1 MDTLL
6 TDYMASLVL
15 GDLQVFENMGVIPLF
30 STTKRGPI
38 HLTLKE
44 ALEEGVLRVGEV
56 DEGGSVPELKVENR
70 GEKPVL
76 LLDGE
81 ELAGAKQNRVLNTSI
96 LVPAKASLVIPVSCT
111 EAGRWHYETH
121 HFEDSGNIMAHSA
134 RSMKAYAVAE
144 NLEAYTEF
152 RSDQGRVWEEIDRLA
167 KRAGVHSPTR
177 AMRDVFQARGKELQE
192 YLEAF
197 PCQRGQRGLLVL
209 INGKAVGMDVLSR
222 APAYRVL
229 HPKLLKSYA
238 MEAFLSQGKKAP
250 KPTAGKAR
258 GFLSRASNCEE
269 RRYRSVGLGWD
280 YRFLG
285 KGMVGSALVYRKVV
299 VHAAFF
305 EMAQAE
311 RTGRI
316 ADMATRRGF
325 RRGTVERNFIL

>member
-1 MDTLL
+1 MEKLV
-6 TDYMASLVL
+6 TDYLTSLEL

-30 STTKRGPI
+30 SPVKGGPAY
-38 HLTLKE
+38 LTLKE

-96 LVPAKASLVIPVSCT
+96 LVPAKSQLVIPVSCT
-111 EAGRWHYETH
+111 EAGRWHYETRY
-121 HFEDSGNIMAHSA
+121 FEDSDNVLVHSV
-134 RSMKAYAVAE
+134 RSRKAQTVTESLERYA
-144 NLEAYTEF
+144 EF
-152 RSDQGRVWEEIDRLA
+152 HSDQAQVWDEIDRVA
-167 KRAGVHSPTR
+167 EKAGVHSPTG
-177 AMRDVFQARGKELQE
+177 AIRDVIQARGKELEE

-197 PCQRGQRGLLVL
+197 PCRKGQRGLLVL
-209 INGKAVGMDVLSR
+209 INGRAAGMDVLSR
-222 APAYRVL
+222 ATAYKVL

-238 MEAFLSQGKKAP
+238 MEAFLTQGRKPP
-250 KPTAGKAR
+250 KPTMEKAR
-258 GFLSRASNCEE
+258 EFLSRAANCEE
-269 RRYRSVGLGWD
+269 RKYRSVGLGWD

-285 KGMVGSALVYRKVV
+285 KRMVGSALVYRKAV
-299 VHAAFF
+299 VHTAFF

-316 ADMATRRGF
+316 AGLSSRRGF
-325 RRGTVERNFIL
+325 RGEYVF